1 MNLKLSGSDNI
12 SSYMAAISRLKSKA
26 LSIVLKLCEA
36 ESVSY
41 LDEVASNTT
50 THNMTKLDSRYWLQ
64 SLRQVFLESMK
75 SWLKYEM
82 FLRLSAFLR
91 SQIMDVVEALAVV
104 AALEDLQFITI
115 LVQGIC
121 WLRTKFKHVYETW
134 RQHIAGGKLK
144 EITEEAKI
152 YSIGKKALAA
162 LFVHTPAG
170 ALQGQIRN
178 WLVENFDFLSIA
190 DDMAAGATGQLEI
203 LSTAIM
209 DGWMAGLG
217 AAQPPTTDALGQLS
231 EYARYLYTSQLQHL

>member
-26 LSIVLKLCEA
+26 LSILLQLCEA

-50 THNMTKLDSRYWLQ
+50 THNMAKLDSRYWLQ
-64 SLRQVFLESMK
+64 SLRQFSPVERFLEKPNNGHS
-75 SWLKYEM
+75 
-82 FLRLSAFLR
+82 R
-91 SQIMDVVEALAVV
+91 SSSRGSSLGRSPVRYDSSSRNML
-104 AALEDLQFITI
+104 
-115 LVQGIC
+115 
-121 WLRTKFKHVYETW
+121 
-134 RQHIAGGKLK
+134 HIAGGKLK

-170 ALQGQIRN
+170 ALQRQIRN

-217 AAQPPTTDALGQLS
+217 ATQPPTTDALGQLS

>member
-12 SSYMAAISRLKSKA
+12 SSYMVAISRLKSKA
-26 LSIVLKLCEA
+26 LSIQLLQLCEA

-41 LDEVASNTT
+41 LDEVASNST
-50 THNMTKLDSRYWLQ
+50 THNMAKLDSRFWHCWYWLQ
-64 SLRQVFLESMK
+64 SLRQVSPVERFLEKPNNGCS
-75 SWLKYEM
+75 
-82 FLRLSAFLR
+82 R
-91 SQIMDVVEALAVV
+91 SSSRGSSLGRSPVRYDSSSRNML
-104 AALEDLQFITI
+104 
-115 LVQGIC
+115 
-121 WLRTKFKHVYETW
+121 ETW
-134 RQHIAGGKLK
+134 RRHIAGGKLK

-170 ALQGQIRN
+170 ALQRQIRN

-203 LSTAIM
+203 LSTTIM
-209 DGWMAGLG
+209 NGWMVGLG

>member
-26 LSIVLKLCEA
+26 LSILLKLCEA

-64 SLRQVFLESMK
+64 SLRQVSPVERFLEK
-75 SWLKYEM
+75 PNNG
-82 FLRLSAFLR
+82 R
-91 SQIMDVVEALAVV
+91 SRSSSRGSSLGRSPVHYDSSSRNML
-104 AALEDLQFITI
+104 
-115 LVQGIC
+115 
-121 WLRTKFKHVYETW
+121 ETW

-170 ALQGQIRN
+170 ALQRQIRN

-190 DDMAAGATGQLEI
+190 DDMAAGAAGQLEI